1 MNIGFTFTGKYAVY
15 NVVKGEIVTSLD
27 RDLLVLFNTKEE
39 AESVGKAMFDE
50 GGYEIVEFVA

>member
-1 MNIGFTFTGKYAVY
+1 MSIGFTFTGKYAVY